1 MVNSP
6 DFKLGTSKFRHSA
19 TRSVLTY
26 SIIIVGTLLLL
37 ATIIDILPIG
47 LLAGYEELQSQ
58 VSKALFYSC
67 LGLIC
72 MILGLERALDISRI
86 ETTLDYQ
93 NQTLEKTT
101 IQIEES
107 FINQDKILNSIDKHI
122 SEFKQYKLLE
132 NYHDIYNNSL
142 LLIEKASS
150 NIRSVVYANSPKAP
164 DSWNETVA
172 GLLKSKADA
181 GFPVQFDLIICM
193 THEDMNEHFIS
204 ATEKRFEIYKSR
216 GADMYFHRYIQFMEK
231 TIGQD
236 CLIVDDKNL
245 IISFPTIFSNRTQ
258 KALLFEN
265 QQETV
270 VQFINWFNSYAM
282 FEALSFKNALKMYS
296 LKNKVNLSK

>member
-19 TRSVLTY
+19 TRSFLTY

-72 MILGLERALDISRI
+72 VILGLERALDISRI

-101 IQIEES
+101 IQIEKS
-107 FINQDKILNSIDKHI
+107 FINQDQILNSIDKHI

-142 LLIEKASS
+142 LLIEKQARTFVLSFMQ
-150 NIRSVVYANSPKAP
+150 IRQKHPTVGMKQLP
-164 DSWNETVA
+164 DYLSQRPM
-172 GLLKSKADA
+172 LD
-181 GFPVQFDLIICM
+181 F
-193 THEDMNEHFIS
+193 
-204 ATEKRFEIYKSR
+204 RF
-216 GADMYFHRYIQFMEK
+216 
-231 TIGQD
+231 
-236 CLIVDDKNL
+236 NL
-245 IISFPTIFSNRTQ
+245 I
-258 KALLFEN
+258 
-265 QQETV
+265 
-270 VQFINWFNSYAM
+270 
-282 FEALSFKNALKMYS
+282 
-296 LKNKVNLSK
+296 